1 MTCHHKCCGL
11 DSEACSAKKAYSAA
25 RRAKRD
31 IKYYMICMVQE
42 LAGLRDFYEANLEL
56 AKPGSPISVFDAD
69 KTIVSRGQTLPPS
82 IIHNCEIHHSLVGEG
97 SILVVRSAMMLT
109 GRDCQACVTTMSDA
123 ATQI

>member
-1 MTCHHKCCGL
+1 MTCHVECSGL
-11 DSEACSAKKAYSAA
+11 ELRACSAKHEYSAA
-25 RRAKRD
+25 QRAKTE
-31 IKYYMICMVQE
+31 IKFHMIYLVQE

-69 KTIVSRGQTLPPS
+69 KTIVSRGQILPPS

-109 GRDCQACVTTMSDA
+109 GKDCQA
-123 ATQI
+123 